1 MFVEERIMKVKRDR
15 KIYEAIKY
23 LPESQEVCV
32 LVEFDFAT
40 EPRKRKLKL
49 WWNLADCE
57 IIEEKNNAGKR

>member
-1 MFVEERIMKVKRDR
+1 MKVKRGR
-15 KIYEAIKY
+15 KIYEVVKY

-49 WWNLADCE
+49 WWNLADCK
-57 IIEEKNNAGKR
+57 IIEEK